1 MCIAGH
7 QERNSASSARGR
19 RSPGSQRGEGLA
31 SCYLAEVLTSIE
43 RAKDSEDLD
52 PVVLARCVV
61 LQKKSVV
68 ILQEFGNTDDHAVA
82 LQKLSSAIND
92 VGMLYENRPEF
103 SESGQSSSLSLAST
117 HYLESLDLALK
128 SKSSVSIIRA
138 YSNLATSYM
147 KRGLLLLRYQKRED
161 AERDKDSEKDRD
173 RDRLIDRQ
181 TGRQTGIRTDFQGG
195 KQVRRQACTI
205 VYLNVCK

>member
-147 KRGLLLLRYQKRED
+147 KRGLLLLRYQKRERCR
-161 AERDKDSEKDRD
+161 ERQ
-173 RDRLIDRQ
+173 RQ
-181 TGRQTGIRTDFQGG
+181 
-195 KQVRRQACTI
+195 
-205 VYLNVCK
+205 